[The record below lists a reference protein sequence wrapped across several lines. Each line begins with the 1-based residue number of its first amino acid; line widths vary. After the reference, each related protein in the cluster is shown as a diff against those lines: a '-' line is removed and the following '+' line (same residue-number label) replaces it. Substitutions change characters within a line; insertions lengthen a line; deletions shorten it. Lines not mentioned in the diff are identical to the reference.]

1 MRLQKKEVADY
12 FKMKGEAYAL
22 DQMPARTLNKRQSK
36 LAKKGDGTS

>member
-1 MRLQKKEVADY
+1 MGADVGIVGSMG
-12 FKMKGEAYAL
+12 KMKGEAYAL